1 MKLFSYKHRPP
12 HLGPYPLERLRRGD
26 KMPAY
31 ERKARVD
38 ALEFADATR
47 PHSLAASMT
56 DYVDLLD
63 RLRDGVVTDRKA
75 PIPDEPAERARH
87 LKAAGYYLDA
97 SQMGVCALNKDDL
110 LAEPIRNP
118 SLEKAV
124 EKDYGVGASMN
135 AMSASIAA
143 EGTSAAW
150 QRSENDDAGI
160 AHHGHALVVVVAFA
174 RDPDEK
180 DPSEVWL
187 VGTQPHRAA
196 LRAGEVAVVL
206 SQYLRLL
213 GHEARAH
220 TASDSD
226 IDTGRL
232 LLASGLGEFADDGT
246 RVVNPYLGDRFAVAV
261 VTTTLVLEADKPL
274 APRALA
280 DRWRAH
286 GPAWW
291 FGKGGTRS
299 AVQGEE
305 FKRRAYRLSR
315 YPMEKIRTVDVP
327 TTLIDAPNVPR
338 VPKRH
343 DMFIRAAIGDLG
355 PKAEQA
361 LANFRM
367 NKRNP
372 LAHAMM
378 MVLGGMVSLQYGKEA
393 EEVAADT
400 DDPAANADAVKAA
413 LNYLG
418 ADLTGICE
426 IPEYAWYSHDHDGS
440 EIKPYHK
447 YAITILVNQGHE
459 TMDGASG
466 DDWVGSAQGM
476 RAYMRSTLVSGV
488 VAAHIRSLG
497 YSARTHSVIDQDV
510 LQIPLML
517 LSGLGELGRLGEVV
531 LNPFIGPSSKSSVIT
546 TDMPLAVDAPID
558 FGLQDFC
565 EQCNKCARECPCNAI
580 PFGDKIMFNAYEMW
594 KPDMVKCAQY
604 RATNVGGTMCG
615 RCTKTCPWNL
625 EGVVKERPALW
636 SAINLPFTRGWL
648 AKLDDKLGNGE
659 MNPVKKWWWDLDM
672 DDEENIVLGRRTNER
687 PLFFRRSI
695 RPERQILG
703 CYPAEDAP
711 PPDPK
716 TVYPVNRKRAIER
729 YTSAESPGEYR
740 MKAVE

>member
-1 MKLFSYKHRPP
+1 ML
-12 HLGPYPLERLRRGD
+12 
-26 KMPAY
+26 
-31 ERKARVD
+31 
-38 ALEFADATR
+38 
-47 PHSLAASMT
+47 
-56 DYVDLLD
+56 DYVNLLD
-63 RLRDGVVTDRKA
+63 RLRDGEVATRQA
-75 PIPDEPAERARH
+75 PIPDDPIERANH

-97 SQMGVCALNKDDL
+97 SQVGVCDFNADYQ
-110 LAEPIRNP
+110 LAEPVRNAT
-118 SLEKAV
+118 LEETV
-124 EKDYGVGASMN
+124 DQQYGVGASMN

-143 EGTSAAW
+143 EGTSTAW
-150 QRSENDDAGI
+150 QRSDKEDAGV
-160 AHHGHALVVVVAFA
+160 AHHSCAVLIAVAYT
-174 RDPDEK
+174 RDPDVN
-180 DPSEVWL
+180 DRSEDWL
-187 VGTQPHRAA
+187 VGTQAHRAA
-196 LRAGEVAVVL
+196 LRAGEIAVVL
-206 SQYLRLL
+206 AQYLRLL

-220 TASDSD
+220 TSTDSD
-226 IDTGRL
+226 VDFNRL
-232 LLASGLGEFADDGT
+232 LLASGLGERASEGD
-246 RVVNPYLGDRFAVAV
+246 RVVNPYLGERFACAAI
-261 VTTTLVLEADKPL
+261 TTSLVLEPDRPL
-274 APRALA
+274 ARRSLK

-291 FGKGGTRS
+291 FGTRGTRS
-299 AVQGEE
+299 AWQGEA
-305 FKRRAYRLSR
+305 FRRRAFHLSR
-315 YPMEKIRTVDVP
+315 FPMEKMRKTDRP
-327 TTLIDAPNVPR
+327 TTYIDAPRVPR
-338 VPKRH
+338 LPKRH

-355 PKAEQA
+355 PKAEKA

-378 MVLGGMVSLQYGKEA
+378 LLLGGMVSLQYGKECKDK
-393 EEVAADT
+393 AADT
-400 DDPAANADAVKAA
+400 QDPMANAKAVKAA

-440 EIKPYHK
+440 EIEPYHK

-459 TMDGASG
+459 TMDGSSG

-476 RAYMRSTLVSGV
+476 RAYMRSTLISGV

-517 LSGLGELGRLGEVV
+517 QSGLGELGRLGEVV

-546 TDMPLAVDAPID
+546 TDIPLAVDKPID

-594 KPDMVKCAQY
+594 KPDMVKCSQY

-625 EGVVKERPALW
+625 EGVAKERPFLW
-636 SAINLPFTRGWL
+636 AAINLPFLRGWL

-672 DDEENIVLGRRTNER
+672 DDDENIVVGRRTNER

-711 PPDPK
+711 PPDPR
-716 TVYPVNRKRAIER
+716 TVYPVDRKRAVAR
-729 YTSAESPGEYR
+729 YAEAESPDEYR
-740 MKAVE
+740 AKAGRQ